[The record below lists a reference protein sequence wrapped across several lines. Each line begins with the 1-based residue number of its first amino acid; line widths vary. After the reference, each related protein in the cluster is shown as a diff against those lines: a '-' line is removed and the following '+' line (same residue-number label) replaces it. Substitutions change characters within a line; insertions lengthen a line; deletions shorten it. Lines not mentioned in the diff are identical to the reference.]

1 MIFIVKRFLI
11 CIETRLDALSGAT
24 FNGDSTLVRSG
35 DSHVRTSD
43 DRLCSLEK
51 QLNIELKVKA
61 GAENMIQMYNTQK
74 DKKLLG
80 EAQLMLEDAKAKIE
94 YIRMMMQRV
103 RQQQEARILA
113 EEHQNALIQAETLAD
128 GSCPINGKVVSFAAG
143 SNASNEKRLPEIV
156 SPLELR
162 IEELRHRLKVEVAV
176 VEGAKNVIKLLQA
189 GKVTDRKALQEA
201 QASLLES
208 SQKVDILRKA
218 LDMCRLQLPPGSPK
232 QAQVKL
238 DLDSSH
244 TATPAVYSPTIHY
257 TFGQGRTAS
266 ATPSLF
272 SKSSAVTGK
281 LEVRLIGC
289 QGLLEDVPGRSRN
302 GPANTSNSGD
312 LLNLMRVTSKGLTR
326 SSSRSYSVKDETSN
340 EIMAV
345 LKLDNNQV
353 AQTNWKP
360 CSQKAWDMRFTID
373 LDRNRELEVQI
384 HWHDWRALCAL
395 KFVRLEEFIDD
406 DRHGI
411 ALHLEPQ
418 GILFAEFKFLNPIIS
433 KQPKLQ
439 RQKLFHHKGKNFL
452 RPNQMNINVATWG
465 RLMKR
470 ALPQSI
476 LSEVP
481 TSGNT
486 TMVGLSLNDSNKS
499 IDACKDGKRDE
510 SDISGVLS
518 DLTLNNSAAT
528 KSPAKP
534 IISAPIL
541 FSGDS
546 TPKLPAKGV
555 KARAPEPNEMLKVS
569 AVSNHSTV
577 ASAMVVPPPL
587 PPSNKAMVIGEQPPR
602 PPKTITAPPQIPAK
616 THPNQRAR
624 QVSQPSTATAT
635 IESDPRIQSKT
646 IVPPSTTRFQ
656 HLGVQ
661 HFEFVSVL
669 GRGHFGKVILSRY
682 KYTGEYFAIK
692 ALKKGDIIARDEVDS
707 LMAEKRI
714 FEVSTSIRH
723 PFLVNLF
730 ACFQTEQHVCFVMEY
745 ACGGDLM
752 MHIHQDIFR
761 EPRAVF
767 YAACVVLGLQ
777 FLHDHKII
785 YRDLKLDNLLLDN
798 EGYVKIADFGLC
810 KEGIGYGDRTGTFCG
825 TPEFLAPEVL
835 TENSYTRAVDWWG
848 LGVLIFEM
856 LVGEVWIKKTSCFFN
871 HKRF

>member
-1 MIFIVKRFLI
+1 LAESRSDGSGSGVSNGESGSIGSTDNQIRSSG
-11 CIETRLDALSGAT
+11 ERLS
-24 FNGDSTLVRSG
+24 
-35 DSHVRTSD
+35 
-43 DRLCSLEK
+43 SLEK

-61 GAENMIQMYNTQK
+61 GAENMIQMYSTQK

-103 RQQQEARILA
+103 KQQQDARILA
-113 EEHQNALIQAETLAD
+113 LAAAEGHQHALSNAD
-128 GSCPINGKVVSFAAG
+128 GRINDDGSSNGKS
-143 SNASNEKRLPEIV
+143 EQRLPELV

-189 GKVTDRKALQEA
+189 TKVTDRKALQEA
-201 QASLLES
+201 QGSLLES

-218 LDMCRLQLPPGSPK
+218 LDTCRLQLPPGSPK
-232 QAQVKL
+232 SAQVKL
-238 DLDSSH
+238 DLDCSH
-244 TATPAVYSPTIHY
+244 SATPTVYSPTIHY
-257 TFGQGRTAS
+257 TLGQGRTAS

-289 QGLLEDVPGRSRN
+289 QGLLEDVPGRARN
-302 GPANTSNSGD
+302 GPTNTSNSGD

-345 LKLDNNQV
+345 LKLDNNHV

-360 CSQKAWDMRFTID
+360 CSQKAWDMRFTVD

-384 HWHDWRALCAL
+384 HWHDWRALCAI

-470 ALPQSI
+470 ALPQTM
-476 LSEVP
+476 LSEAQ
-481 TSGNT
+481 SA
-486 TMVGLSLNDSNKS
+486 SAQS
-499 IDACKDGKRDE
+499 IDVKSTDAIKECKK
-510 SDISGVLS
+510 SDLDVSGVLS
-518 DLTLNNSAAT
+518 DLTLNTRSPT
-528 KSPAKP
+528 KPVSTP
-534 IISAPIL
+534 SMT
-541 FSGDS
+541 SVDED
-546 TPKLPAKGV
+546 TPKLPAKGI
-555 KARAPEPNEMLKVS
+555 KPRAPEPDELHKPSVVQHPHYKPQNAANS
-569 AVSNHSTV
+569 A
-577 ASAMVVPPPL
+577 VPPPL
-587 PPSNKAMVIGEQPPR
+587 PPPNKALVIGEQPPR
-602 PPKTITAPPQIPAK
+602 PPKTIAVPPQIPAK
-616 THPNQRAR
+616 THPDQRAR
-624 QVSQPSTATAT
+624 QAP
-635 IESDPRIQSKT
+635 PPP
-646 IVPPSTTRFQ
+646 PPSVTADADARSAKSAGPTGRFQ
-656 HLGVQ
+656 HLGIQ

-856 LVGEVWIKKTSCFFN
+856 LVGEVSIGFCLFI
-871 HKRF
+871 